1 METLTHNNLNQVLLG
16 DVRLVANELPIDCF
30 QAIITSPP
38 YYNLRDYSN
47 GTNENSAEIGKE
59 EAAEDYVKNL
69 VGVFRQLKRTLT
81 HDGLVWLNLGDTYR
95 NKSLLGM
102 PWRVALA
109 LQDDGWILRSDIIW
123 HKPNAMPSSI
133 KDRPTTDH
141 EYVFLFAKNSDY
153 YYDADAI
160 REPHKTFS
168 EESKMRGGRGHF
180 GKVNGT
186 PEAGKNTGNSN
197 LHDGRW
203 DQAFHPKGRNRR
215 TVWEIPLSKF
225 KDAHFAVYPE
235 KLVEICL
242 LASTRVN
249 DIVLDPFAGSGTTG
263 VVACKN
269 DRKFLGIELVEKYQK
284 MAQERINGITIQ
296 GSMFELLDEKTIP
309 ASVP

>member
-1 METLTHNNLNQVLLG
+1 MNKAKNIKVNEVLCG
-16 DVRLVANELPIDCF
+16 DIRIVADELPLDTF
-30 QAIITSPP
+30 QTIITSPP
-38 YYNLRDYSN
+38 YYNLRDYS
-47 GTNENSAEIGKE
+47 GEEIGNELEIGKE
-59 EAAEDYVKNL
+59 ASQEAYVENL
-69 VGVFRQLKRTLT
+69 VSIFRKLRRTLT
-81 HDGLVWLNLGDTYR
+81 HDGLLWLNLGDTYR
-95 NKSLLGM
+95 NKSLLGI

-109 LQDDGWILRSDIIW
+109 LQEDGWILRSDIIW

-141 EYVFLFAKNSDY
+141 EYVFLFSKYSEY
-153 YYDADAI
+153 FYDADAI

-168 EESKMRGGRGHF
+168 EESKMKGGRGHF

-186 PEAGKNTGNSN
+186 PEAGKNQGNSN

-225 KDAHFAVYPE
+225 RDAHFAVFPE

-242 LASTRVN
+242 MASTRVN
-249 DIVLDPFAGSGTTG
+249 DIVLDPFCGSGTTG

-269 DRKFLGIELVEKYQK
+269 DRKFLGVELVPKYQQ
-284 MAQERINGITIQ
+284 MAQERVQQIVAQ
-296 GSMFELLDEKTIP
+296 GSIFAGLDERA
-309 ASVP
+309 ASV